1 MSNSLTASWR
11 TRVKQLT
18 GDFLDFIF
26 PPVCANCGKIGTLL
40 CDSCIARMPVLH
52 EPVCPLCGRPV
63 KRSGQSCSRCQESPP
78 SLNQIRA
85 AVLFEDAVP
94 HLIHQLKYNG
104 MFALA
109 EPFASIMASSWHH
122 WRHPVDVVVPIP
134 LHRRREKARGYNQS
148 EMLSRHLSRMLE
160 IPQERHALKRVR
172 NTPPQIELIAEDRAA
187 NVTGAFAADHDS
199 VRGRRILLIDDVC
212 TTGSTLSEA
221 ARALSEAG
229 AVSVSGYCL
238 ARAV

>member
-1 MSNSLTASWR
+1 
-11 TRVKQLT
+11 
-18 GDFLDFIF
+18 
-26 PPVCANCGKIGTLL
+26 
-40 CDSCIARMPVLH
+40 
-52 EPVCPLCGRPV
+52 
-63 KRSGQSCSRCQESPP
+63 
-78 SLNQIRA
+78 
-85 AVLFEDAVP
+85 
-94 HLIHQLKYNG
+94 
-104 MFALA
+104 
-109 EPFASIMASSWHH
+109 
-122 WRHPVDVVVPIP
+122 
-134 LHRRREKARGYNQS
+134 
-148 EMLSRHLSRMLE
+148 MLE